1 MDILQNGPHLITVS
15 AKDPGNMCR
24 YMEPPN
30 QEGQF
35 DDGIRQKEL
44 RKHKIF
50 SENKMTLKNSSVAAV
65 KETTK
70 EGKAGKWS
78 LSNLYRMLRIWL
90 GKHFEERDQADGF
103 EQMFYTGENKII
115 I

>member
-1 MDILQNGPHLITVS
+1 MDILKNGPHLITVS

-35 DDGIRQKEL
+35 DAGIRHKEL

-50 SENKMTLKNSSVAAV
+50 SENKMTLKILSSCCQGNNQR
-65 KETTK
+65 
-70 EGKAGKWS
+70 GKSWEMESLKLVQNAKDLAGEA
-78 LSNLYRMLRIWL
+78 L
-90 GKHFEERDQADGF
+90 
-103 EQMFYTGENKII
+103 
-115 I
+115 